1 MKWTALYTVDR
12 ENFTLKIV
20 CLKNF
25 LVVKFS
31 RFRLICEFFLTV
43 DDYNMDGYWESQGL
57 LAVVVDQT
65 FIPGSVDIGC
75 CSVSLAVGC
84 DREITLTAKFSQST
98 VMSKLTSHL
107 ERHYSYSHTSTIVGM
122 IKIPSIFTDNQLECR
137 ATTIYCMSLSCHDI
151 K

>member
-1 MKWTALYTVDR
+1 MKWTTLYTVDR

-57 LAVVVDQT
+57 LA
-65 FIPGSVDIGC
+65 GR

-84 DREITLTAKFSQST
+84 DRETILTAKFSQST